1 MGENKRG
8 MSSAI
13 VVILL
18 AAAGIIVAII
28 AIKFLLSAG
37 QQTSDIAGAK
47 MKDAFSTLNG
57 STNQ

>member
-1 MGENKRG
+1 MALPTARRG

-28 AIKFLLSAG
+28 AIKFLLGAG
-37 QQTSDIAGAK
+37 QQTSGMAGAK
-47 MKDAFSTLNG
+47 LNETLEVLNK
-57 STNQ
+57 